1 MSVRDCLEFTPGLE
15 VGDLAFVGRFRAREA
30 AWCCQVMACGRG
42 KRRGREAIRWVF
54 GTTEARSRGWA
65 FDYVRARPAE
75 SRLSGPCLL
84 KAKTF
89 HPAATRPKTNYLSG
103 DRADHSS
110 SPLHLTVR
118 FMGLS
123 ENASEAK
130 KDHAELSARV
140 KAGQPIYGETDLTD
154 YVQSVAARNS
164 TWSQLKLSVMPW

>member
-1 MSVRDCLEFTPGLE
+1 VDGGSQGVARRYVGCLGRRRLEAEAGHSIMFELVQPNRGFRDH
-15 VGDLAFVGRFRAREA
+15 ASSKQRA
-30 AWCCQVMACGRG
+30 
-42 KRRGREAIRWVF
+42 
-54 GTTEARSRGWA
+54 
-65 FDYVRARPAE
+65 
-75 SRLSGPCLL
+75 
-84 KAKTF
+84 F

-110 SPLHLTVR
+110 SPLDLAVR